1 MIQSQKTKMWKLM
14 MILMLMFVQICQPT
28 CVKTNYY
35 KTLASATFKSAQKSP
50 TGNDYTIVAANE
62 SGK

>member
-1 MIQSQKTKMWKLM
+1 MIQSQKTKMWKLTIIL
-14 MILMLMFVQICQPT
+14 ILMLLHICQPT

-35 KTLASATFKSAQKSP
+35 KTLASATFESAQKSP